1 MATKETPVEA
11 AERIVASWL
20 EADYSNAS
28 TLHSML
34 SGRKR
39 DLFEAA
45 LTTVALAGVKAGM
58 SGEVEHL

>member
-11 AERIVASWL
+11 AERIIASWL

-39 DLFEAA
+39 ELFEAA
-45 LTTVALAGVKAGM
+45 LMTLTLAGIKAGM